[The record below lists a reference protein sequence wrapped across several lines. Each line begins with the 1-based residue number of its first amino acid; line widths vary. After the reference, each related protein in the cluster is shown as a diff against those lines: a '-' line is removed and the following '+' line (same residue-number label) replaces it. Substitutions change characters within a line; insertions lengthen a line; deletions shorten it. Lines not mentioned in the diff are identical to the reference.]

1 MNRRQF
7 LLRIGGTTVAVPAV
21 LVMTSCG
28 GGDGGSP
35 DAREEFSISS
45 SGQDHVHQILIECS
59 DLAGGAAVTY
69 TSTSAEAHTHQVM
82 LTASEVGMIDAGQ
95 TVTVMTSDEA
105 HDHTWTIS
113 KPSNRC

>member
-45 SGQDHVHQILIECS
+45 SGSDHVHQILIECS
-59 DLAGGAAVTY
+59 DLDAGGAVTY
-69 TSTSAEAHTHQVM
+69 TSTSAQAHMHDIA
-82 LTASEVGMIDAGQ
+82 LSAAEVGMIASGQ
-95 TVTVMTSDEA
+95 TVTKMTSDQA

>member
-21 LVMTSCG
+21 LIMTSCG
-28 GGDGGSP
+28 GGGGGSP

-45 SGQDHVHQILIECS
+45 QGNDHIHQILIECA
-59 DLAGGAAVTY
+59 DLGGGSSVTY
-69 TSTSAEAHTHQVM
+69 TSTSAQDHNHDVT
-82 LTASEVGMIDAGQ
+82 LTVAELGMIDAGQ
-95 TVTVMTSDEA
+95 TVTKMTTDP

>member
-28 GGDGGSP
+28 GGGEGTP
-35 DAREEFSISS
+35 DAREEFSVSS
-45 SGQDHVHQILIECS
+45 SGNDHVHQILIECA
-59 DLAGGAAVTY
+59 DLDAGDAVTY
-69 TSTSAEAHTHQVM
+69 TSSSAQAHTHNVM
-82 LTASEVGMIDAGQ
+82 LTAAEVDMVAGGQ
-95 TVTVMTSDEA
+95 TVTKMTTTP
-105 HDHTWTIS
+105 HTHTWTIS

>member
-28 GGDGGSP
+28 GGGESSP

-45 SGQDHVHQILIECS
+45 TGNDHVHQIVIECS
-59 DLAGGAAVTY
+59 DLSGGAAVTY
-69 TSTSAEAHTHQVM
+69 TSTSAGAHTHEVM
-82 LTASEVGMIDAGQ
+82 LSAAELGMIEAGQ
-95 TVTVMTSDEA
+95 TVTKMTTVP